1 MTAPHLTS
9 DDTAIAA
16 AQAGIRGNLEARA
29 RACFDAAIKCP
40 SLGAVEAV
48 SRALHALRHQW
59 VAELERRGLDVPVE
73 APAADCQGEYP
84 RAVTA
89 GESDALRAAILASSK
104 VVHGGCMANPAPM
117 AAERGA
123 RPIAGSMIKS
133 RLALAALLL
142 LPLPAAAQ
150 TMPCAPF
157 RALTATL
164 KDAAGEQPV
173 TEALGAD
180 GKLWVTFVAR
190 GGATWTLVS
199 VDAQGRAC
207 MVMIGKGFGVSRPE
221 PEGQPS

>member
-1 MTAPHLTS
+1 MA
-9 DDTAIAA
+9 
-16 AQAGIRGNLEARA
+16 
-29 RACFDAAIKCP
+29 
-40 SLGAVEAV
+40 
-48 SRALHALRHQW
+48 HA
-59 VAELERRGLDVPVE
+59 